1 MGDDYMQ
8 NEIEELRAQ
17 VAELTAE
24 RKAREKERAQ
34 AGTSQSPA
42 SESAA
47 LVTGTTESTEAAA
60 GSVQPEAA
68 DLTSQFKELIE
79 TIDEELKEASPVTVL
94 VVFAV
99 GVVVG
104 RLLPR

>member
-24 RKAREKERAQ
+24 RTAREKEEAQ
-34 AGTSQSPA
+34 AGNSQPPTG
-42 SESAA
+42 ESAA
-47 LVTGTTESTEAAA
+47 QVSGSTESTEAVA
-60 GSVQPEAA
+60 GSVQPEDA
-68 DLTSQFKELIE
+68 DLTSQLQELIE
-79 TIDEELKEASPVTVL
+79 TIDEELKATSPMTVL
-94 VVFAV
+94 VVFAL